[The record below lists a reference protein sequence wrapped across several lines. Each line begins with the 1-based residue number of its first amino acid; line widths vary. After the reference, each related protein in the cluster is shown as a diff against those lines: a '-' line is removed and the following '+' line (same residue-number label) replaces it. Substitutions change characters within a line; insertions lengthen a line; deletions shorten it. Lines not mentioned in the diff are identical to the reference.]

1 MTKTKNADLQKV
13 FDVITNFVEGQLSKL
28 PPEVAAAKRKQ
39 VRQILSSA
47 TRGIQTTP
55 CLDPAHT
62 LAPVSAAAI
71 PITSPAGSP
80 P

>member
-28 PPEVAAAKRKQ
+28 PPEIAAAKRKQ

-47 TRGIQTTP
+47 TR
-55 CLDPAHT
+55 PARKK
-62 LAPVSAAAI
+62 
-71 PITSPAGSP
+71 SPQRLRSRAKRPMKRPTKRPGH
-80 P
+80 